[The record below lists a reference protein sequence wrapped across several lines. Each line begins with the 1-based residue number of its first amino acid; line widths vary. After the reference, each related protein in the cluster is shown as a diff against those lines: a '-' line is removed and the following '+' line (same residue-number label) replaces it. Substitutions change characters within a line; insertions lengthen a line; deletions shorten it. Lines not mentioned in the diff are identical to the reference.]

1 MFCNRFSK
9 DHTRFKSFL
18 LASTFRSLRF
28 VDRSLGSRIQDPEDP
43 NTGRGGDGIG
53 MALFEE
59 TICDPQNGAPINSKL
74 EDYML
79 TVHADALPIDG
90 ALPRLSRRG
99 DQRAWRMRDR

>member
-1 MFCNRFSK
+1 
-9 DHTRFKSFL
+9 
-18 LASTFRSLRF
+18 LRF
-28 VDRSLGSRIQDPEDP
+28 VNRSLGSRIQDPEDP
-43 NTGRGGDGIG
+43 NTGRGDDGIG

>member
-1 MFCNRFSK
+1 MPLTGQYSPTATSPFKSQAPMFCNRFSK

-59 TICDPQNGAPINSKL
+59 TICDPQNGAPINQQVGGLHVDCSC
-74 EDYML
+74 
-79 TVHADALPIDG
+79 
-90 ALPRLSRRG
+90 RRI
-99 DQRAWRMRDR
+99 AH

>member
-1 MFCNRFSK
+1 
-9 DHTRFKSFL
+9 
-18 LASTFRSLRF
+18 
-28 VDRSLGSRIQDPEDP
+28 
-43 NTGRGGDGIG
+43 